1 MSAHNSDPW
10 KSDERPPFLE
20 SEADADPIQQFQVW
34 FAHARQTCIKEPTAM
49 TLATVTP
56 EGRPSA
62 RVVLLKEV
70 GAHGFTFF
78 TNYQSRKGQELAVNA
93 FAVLVFWWDGP
104 HRQVRVEGIVEKVTA
119 EESDA
124 YFQTRPRGSQL
135 GTRASAQS
143 AVAPDRKTLEAQMHT
158 EIARFEGQA
167 VPRPPHWGGYC
178 VIPNAIEFWQGR
190 PDRLHDRLRYIREA
204 EGWRIERLAP

>member
-1 MSAHNSDPW
+1 MGQKVN
-10 KSDERPPFLE
+10 
-20 SEADADPIQQFQVW
+20 PIGFRLGVRRNW
-34 FAHARQTCIKEPTAM
+34 
-49 TLATVTP
+49 
-56 EGRPSA
+56 SA
-62 RVVLLKEV
+62 RWYANKGDYAKFVEEDCLIRGFLDKKLRFASVPRVVIERASIRTRV
-70 GAHGFTFF
+70 SIWTARPGIVIG
-78 TNYQSRKGQELAVNA
+78 RKGQELAVNA
-93 FAVLVFWWDGP
+93 FAVLVFWWDVP

>member
-1 MSAHNSDPW
+1 
-10 KSDERPPFLE
+10 
-20 SEADADPIQQFQVW
+20 
-34 FAHARQTCIKEPTAM
+34 M

-93 FAVLVFWWDGP
+93 FAVLVFWWDVP